1 MKTLK
6 IRYVLTALFLLAA
19 VSLQSCPDTATAEPI
34 PADWTENPLAAVV
47 YEPVSE
53 SGAGHE

>member
-19 VSLQSCPDTATAEPI
+19 VSLQSCPDTATAENI
-34 PADWTENPLAAVV
+34 PADWTENPLAGVV
-47 YEPVSE
+47 YEPIGE
-53 SGAGHE
+53 

>member
-1 MKTLK
+1 MITRP
-6 IRYVLTALFLLAA
+6 IEQIINTTQTAA
-19 VSLQSCPDTATAEPI
+19 I